1 MAGELGRPFEGLEE
15 PQWLKQEVQWL
26 NQAAQWLCEW
36 ASGGVR
42 RRSG

>member
-1 MAGELGRPFEGLEE
+1 MAGEWWAFEGLEE

-26 NQAAQWLCEW
+26 DQAAQWLCEW